1 MRYILFLTLS
11 LFLIGCHQKKVVG
24 IVPYKGMAPDKVDT
38 ISKVIS
44 NFYDVKI
51 VVLPERKLYKEAYTA
66 VKSPRYRADSIIRI
80 QKRADLDTLDYV
92 LGLTNSDISITKYD
106 TNENIRKPES
116 RYRDFGIMG
125 LAYCPGNS
133 SVVSTYRI
141 QHKDTEITLSRFK
154 KVVIHEFG
162 HNLGLP
168 HCEDKHCVM
177 TDAVE
182 KIATVDNA
190 KMKLCK
196 KCKGKLN

>member
-1 MRYILFLTLS
+1 
-11 LFLIGCHQKKVVG
+11 VVG

-66 VKSPRYRADSIIRI
+66 VKLPRYRADSIIRI

-106 TNENIRKPES
+106 TNGNIRKPES

-125 LAYCPGNS
+125 LWDWHIVPAIVRSYRLTGYNIKILKLRCQDLKRSLSMNS
-133 SVVSTYRI
+133 GI
-141 QHKDTEITLSRFK
+141 I
-154 KVVIHEFG
+154 
-162 HNLGLP
+162 
-168 HCEDKHCVM
+168 
-177 TDAVE
+177 
-182 KIATVDNA
+182 
-190 KMKLCK
+190 
-196 KCKGKLN
+196 